1 MNALKN
7 MAATMQ
13 ATATALGDHP
23 GNRNGGN
30 GGNGPM
36 TLATFMKIN
45 PLVFRGTTNRTE
57 ADNWFK
63 AMEQALQVQQVL
75 AEHVWSLPLTRW
87 WVKLSIGSWKPD
99 AYYSKTMLRY
109 PGMSF
114 RLNFIRNISPI
125 QLRRPRSSSYCS

>member
-1 MNALKN
+1 

-99 AYYSKTMLRY
+99 AYYIKTAKELELLQLKQDS
-109 PGMSF
+109 MSVSEYTSQF
-114 RLNFIRNISPI
+114 EELCRFSRIF
-125 QLRRPRSSSYCS
+125 QGA